1 MVASKECVESASL
14 CALRYGKKLLVAG
27 ALLRLGKDTYFHT
40 TKLTVPLFMA
50 SDGRTGAKP
59 ALFIIVCVV
68 TTETREAR
76 TMSACFRA
84 GFASNRD
91 GQFVTDWGGVRD
103 DVGEVRAAISARPRC
118 DWVEPQCI
126 RLHRT

>member
-27 ALLRLGKDTYFHT
+27 ALLRLGKDTYFHA

-59 ALFIIVCVV
+59 ALIIIVCFLK
-68 TTETREAR
+68 TETREAR
-76 TMSACFRA
+76 TMSVFFRV

-91 GQFVTDWGGVRD
+91 GQFVTDWGVARD
-103 DVGEVRAAISARPRC
+103 DVGEVRAVISVRPMYE
-118 DWVEPQCI
+118 WVEPRCVRQ
-126 RLHRT
+126 RRT